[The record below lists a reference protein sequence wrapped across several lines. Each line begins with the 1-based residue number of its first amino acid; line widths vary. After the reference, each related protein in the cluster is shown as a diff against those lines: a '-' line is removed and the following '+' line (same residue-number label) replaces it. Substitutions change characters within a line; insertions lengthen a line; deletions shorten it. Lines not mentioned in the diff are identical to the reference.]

1 MKRHH
6 VRLISW
12 GPFFFLL
19 MSISSL
25 RLMERAERACCI
37 LARPGSE
44 IYSIYPRPCG
54 CQLFDTSLMT
64 AHGKVQSRTRT
75 QNPVPAAIIKRYE
88 IIKRYGEI
96 SSDEEGVMV
105 MSAGISSRS
114 EVTFLRP
121 GWKTDHDSV
130 TLRGGERLF
139 CLLSWWEGS
148 FTANQSW
155 RSPSSYDET
164 FLSR

>member
-1 MKRHH
+1 
-6 VRLISW
+6 
-12 GPFFFLL
+12 
-19 MSISSL
+19 
-25 RLMERAERACCI
+25 MERAERACCI

-114 EVTFLRP
+114 EVMFYVQAEKPTTILLRCEAGSDYFVSLAGEKEASLQISP
-121 GWKTDHDSV
+121 EDHP
-130 TLRGGERLF
+130 RHMMKHF
-139 CLLSWWEGS
+139 CLDRRGLYQDDS
-148 FTANQSW
+148 A
-155 RSPSSYDET
+155 PSTPPPST
-164 FLSR
+164 G